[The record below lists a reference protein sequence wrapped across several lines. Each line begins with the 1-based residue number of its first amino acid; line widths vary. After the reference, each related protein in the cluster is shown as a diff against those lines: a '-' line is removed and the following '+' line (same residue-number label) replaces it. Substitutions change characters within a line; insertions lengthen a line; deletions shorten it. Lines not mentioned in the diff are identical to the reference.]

1 MFSKGVV
8 NMETQKVGLVLEG
21 GGMRGMY
28 TAGVLDV
35 FLQENIW
42 PDAVIGVSAGAIH
55 GCSYMAG
62 QLGRSVRY
70 NLKYINDKRYMSFK
84 SLITTGDLFNVNFC
98 YDKIPNELSVFDYD
112 TYKVNAEAVPF
123 YVTCSNVETGQ
134 PEYIRCRDFRYDMDY
149 MRASASLPIVSR
161 IVEINEKKLL
171 DGGTTD
177 SIPVKF
183 FESIG
188 YKKNIVVLTRPE
200 GYVKKES
207 SSIRILK
214 LLYRKYPEYLAACE
228 KRPKLYNETVEYIEE
243 QQQKG
248 NILLIRPSRRVKISR
263 TEKNT
268 DKLKYMYKMG
278 RHDTLTQ
285 LSEVKA
291 FIAQGKC

>member
-1 MFSKGVV
+1 MYSKGVDE
-8 NMETQKVGLVLEG
+8 METQKVGLVLEG

-55 GCSYMAG
+55 GCSYLSG

-70 NLKYINDKRYMSFK
+70 NLKYINDKRYMSLR
-84 SLITTGDLFNVNFC
+84 SLITTGDIFNVNFC

-112 TYKVNAEAVPF
+112 TFKKNAENIPF
-123 YVTCSNVETGQ
+123 YVTCSNVDTGK

-161 IVEINEKKLL
+161 MVKVNEKKLL

-207 SSIRILK
+207 SSIHILK
-214 LLYRKYPEYLAACE
+214 LLYRKYPAYLEACE
-228 KRPKLYNETVEYIEE
+228 KRPKLYNETVEYIE
-243 QQQKG
+243 QQQKDG
-248 NILLIRPSRRVKISR
+248 NIIVIRPSRKVKIAR
-263 TEKNT
+263 TEKDT
-268 DKLKYMYKMG
+268 EKLKYMYKLG
-278 RHDTLTQ
+278 RHDTLKQ
-285 LSEVKA
+285 LQEIKQ
-291 FIAQGKC
+291 FIDKR

>member
-1 MFSKGVV
+1 MYSKGVDD
-8 NMETQKVGLVLEG
+8 METQKVGLVLEG

-55 GCSYMAG
+55 GCSYLSG

-70 NLKYINDKRYMSFK
+70 NLKYINDKRYMSLR
-84 SLITTGDLFNVNFC
+84 SLITTGDIFNVNFC

-112 TYKVNAEAVPF
+112 TFKKNAENIPF
-123 YVTCSNVETGQ
+123 YVTCSNVDTGK

-161 IVEINEKKLL
+161 MVKVNEKKLL

-207 SSIRILK
+207 SSIHILK
-214 LLYRKYPEYLAACE
+214 LLYRKYPAYLEACE
-228 KRPKLYNETVEYIEE
+228 KRPKLYNETVEYIE
-243 QQQKG
+243 QQQKDG
-248 NILLIRPSRRVKISR
+248 NIIVIRPSRKVKIAR
-263 TEKNT
+263 TEKDT
-268 DKLKYMYKMG
+268 EKLKYMYKLG
-278 RHDTLTQ
+278 RHDTLQQ
-285 LSEVKA
+285 LQEIKQ
-291 FIAQGKC
+291 FIDKQ

>member
-1 MFSKGVV
+1 MYSKGVDE
-8 NMETQKVGLVLEG
+8 METQKVGLVLEG

-55 GCSYMAG
+55 GCSYLSG

-70 NLKYINDKRYMSFK
+70 NLKYINDKRYMSLR
-84 SLITTGDLFNVNFC
+84 SLITTGDIFNVNFC

-112 TYKVNAEAVPF
+112 TFKKNAENIPF
-123 YVTCSNVETGQ
+123 YVTCSNVDTGK

-161 IVEINEKKLL
+161 MVKVNEKKLL

-207 SSIRILK
+207 SSIHILK
-214 LLYRKYPEYLAACE
+214 LLYRKYPAYLEACE
-228 KRPKLYNETVEYIEE
+228 KRPKLYNETVEYIE
-243 QQQKG
+243 QQQKDG
-248 NILLIRPSRRVKISR
+248 NIIVIRPSRKVKIAR
-263 TEKNT
+263 TEKDT
-268 DKLKYMYKMG
+268 EKLKYMYKLG
-278 RHDTLTQ
+278 RHDTLQQ
-285 LSEVKA
+285 LQEIKQ
-291 FIAQGKC
+291 FMDKQ

>member
-1 MFSKGVV
+1 MYSKGVDD
-8 NMETQKVGLVLEG
+8 METQKVGLVLEG

-55 GCSYMAG
+55 GCSYMSG

-70 NLKYINDKRYMSFK
+70 NLKYINDKRYMSLR
-84 SLITTGDLFNVNFC
+84 SLITTGDIFNVNFC

-112 TYKVNAEAVPF
+112 TFKKNAENIPF
-123 YVTCSNVETGQ
+123 YVTCSNVDTGK

-161 IVEINEKKLL
+161 MVKMNEKKLL

-207 SSIRILK
+207 SSILILK
-214 LLYRKYPEYLAACE
+214 LLYRKYPAYLEACE
-228 KRPKLYNETVEYIEE
+228 NRPKLYNETVEYIE
-243 QQQKG
+243 QQQKDG
-248 NILLIRPSRRVKISR
+248 NIIVIRPSRKVKIAR
-263 TEKNT
+263 TEKDT
-268 DKLKYMYKMG
+268 EKLKYMYKLG
-278 RHDTLTQ
+278 RHDTLQQ
-285 LSEVKA
+285 LQEIKQ
-291 FIAQGKC
+291 FIDKQ

>member
-1 MFSKGVV
+1 MYSKGVDD
-8 NMETQKVGLVLEG
+8 METQKVGLVLEG

-55 GCSYMAG
+55 GCSYMSG

-70 NLKYINDKRYMSFK
+70 NLKYINDKRYMSLR
-84 SLITTGDLFNVNFC
+84 SLITTGDIFNVNFC

-112 TYKVNAEAVPF
+112 TFKKNAENIPF
-123 YVTCSNVETGQ
+123 YVTCSNVDTGK

-161 IVEINEKKLL
+161 MVMVNEKKLL

-207 SSIRILK
+207 SSILILK
-214 LLYRKYPEYLAACE
+214 FLYRKYPAYLEACE
-228 KRPKLYNETVEYIEE
+228 NRPKLYNETVEYIE
-243 QQQKG
+243 QQQKDG
-248 NILLIRPSRRVKISR
+248 NIIVIRPSRKVKIAR
-263 TEKNT
+263 TEKDT
-268 DKLKYMYKMG
+268 EKLKYMYKLG
-278 RHDTLTQ
+278 RHDTLQQ
-285 LSEVKA
+285 LQEIKQ
-291 FIAQGKC
+291 FITK

>member
-1 MFSKGVV
+1 MYSKGVDE
-8 NMETQKVGLVLEG
+8 METQKVGLVLEG

-55 GCSYMAG
+55 GCSYMSG

-70 NLKYINDKRYMSFK
+70 NLKYINDKRYMSLR
-84 SLITTGDLFNVNFC
+84 SLITTGDIFNVNFC

-112 TYKVNAEAVPF
+112 TFKKNAENIPF
-123 YVTCSNVETGQ
+123 YVTCSNVDTGK

-161 IVEINEKKLL
+161 MVKVNEKKLL

-183 FESIG
+183 FEGIG

-207 SSIRILK
+207 SSIHILK
-214 LLYRKYPEYLAACE
+214 LLYRKYPAYLEACE
-228 KRPKLYNETVEYIEE
+228 KRPKLYNETVEYIE
-243 QQQKG
+243 QQQKDG
-248 NILLIRPSRRVKISR
+248 NIIVIRPSRKVKIAR
-263 TEKNT
+263 TEKDT
-268 DKLKYMYKMG
+268 EKLKYMYKLG
-278 RHDTLTQ
+278 RHDTLQQ
-285 LSEVKA
+285 LQEIKQ
-291 FIAQGKC
+291 FIDKQ